1 MKKYRRTYLLIFL
14 VLAYFILPNGKS
26 IAQSS
31 WDIRIFQTIPIETP
45 DSMTLRVY
53 FSIFESHTGV
63 PVMNPEFTSG
73 QIALLNTNEV
83 AGANIQKPD
92 IPIYIALVM
101 DSSGSM
107 GGSAPILKEAAKLS
121 LNDIPDDSLF
131 SVVQFDEKIQLL
143 QDFTK
148 NVSAITY
155 AIDNYKISNS
165 GTCLYDAA
173 YSAVESMSKLPTG
186 RRAVILFTD
195 GKDEKAD
202 GSACSQHKYQELV
215 DLAMKSQVPLNTI
228 GLSTDEAKI
237 NTVELQAMA
246 ASTGGFSSIA
256 TKDDLSVAFKR
267 IMDAQ
272 KAQWMAE
279 VVIYPKNGSN
289 NAVLTVNL
297 KDNLTLNT
305 AFTVESNTDYPG
317 PPSPVTINLSG
328 LLLNAA
334 EQSYEIQLG
343 ITSHE
348 LAKYVKIEVW
358 DTEGGSKVGETVFN
372 DPVEYNSFFIP
383 TEPLTIS
390 RGYELRI
397 SVISKEDEKPFIIS
411 RDDQGN
417 TSTQLLHQFKFDPTS
432 AYPNL
437 QVESIIEQ
445 NGNLIMNVNVTNLD
459 LVGGFDGWLV
469 DEGTNTQIP
478 GSNFT
483 NPALTSTNG
492 LITIP
497 MKANR
502 IPDGKYSVVVRLL
515 AKNNNVYT
523 SITVPGVTYNAPS
536 IFARIGGALI
546 AKPLFLIGIL
556 VIILGVV
563 GFLMFS
569 SSRQK
574 SISGTPVLQGRL
586 GGGLGK
592 GQKPTGS
599 VIPIADSEP
608 ILSRRN
614 MYESQPIPVPPP
626 IVSTS
631 MIPPPMDAPLP
642 VNSPVNA
649 PPPVFS
655 PPPST
660 AVIPPIENPLMSY
673 ELTQIQ
679 PRSAAPI
686 EQSKATVLVSGRQQL
701 HPLLTITLL
710 PTGPTTKNPTK
721 LDQFPFIVGR
731 TEGNMNIQESSISRK
746 HIQITYDDINQIY
759 YLADLN
765 SKNGTTLNGQPLI
778 ADVPVQLVNGSII
791 GLGPNVTMRFDLRY

>member
-1 MKKYRRTYLLIFL
+1 MEGSLKNFHKTLLVVFL
-14 VLAYFILPNGKS
+14 VLAFSLLPNS
-26 IAQSS
+26 QSVAQSS
-31 WDIRIFQTIPIETP
+31 WDIRIFQTLPIETP

-53 FSIFESHTGV
+53 FSIFEDHTGV
-63 PVMNPEFTSG
+63 PVMNPEFASG

-83 AGANIQKPD
+83 AAASIKKPD

-107 GGSAPILKEAAKLS
+107 GGSASILKEAAKLS

-143 QDFTK
+143 QDYTK
-148 NVSAITY
+148 NISAVTY
-155 AIDNYKISNS
+155 AIDSYKTSKS

-173 YSAVESMSKLPTG
+173 YAAVESMSKLPTG

-202 GSACSQHKYQELV
+202 GSVCSQHKYQELV

-228 GLSTDEAKI
+228 GLSTDESKI

-279 VVIYPKNGSN
+279 VVVYPKNGPNS
-289 NAVLTVNL
+289 AVLTVNL
-297 KDNLTLNT
+297 KDNQSLNT

-317 PPSPVTINLSG
+317 PPSPVSINLSG

-334 EQSYEIQLG
+334 EQAYEIQLG
-343 ITSHE
+343 VSSPQ
-348 LAKYVKIEVW
+348 LAKYVKVEVW
-358 DTEGGSKVGETVFN
+358 DTEGGSKAGEYIFN
-372 DPVEYNSFFIP
+372 DPVEFNSFFIP

-397 SVISKEDEKPFIIS
+397 SVISKENEKPFIIT

-417 TSTQLLHQFKFDPTS
+417 TSTQLLHEFKFDPTS
-432 AYPNL
+432 AYPSL
-437 QVESIIEQ
+437 EILSIIEQ
-445 NGNLIMNVNVTNLD
+445 NGNLVMNVNVTNLE

-469 DEGTNTQIP
+469 DEGTNTQIA

-483 NPALTSTNG
+483 NPALTTANG
-492 LITIP
+492 KITIP
-497 MKANR
+497 MKANH

-515 AKNNNVYT
+515 AKNNNIYT
-523 SITVPGVTYNAPS
+523 SQTLPGVAYNAPS
-536 IFARIGGALI
+536 VFARIGGALI
-546 AKPLFLIGIL
+546 AKPIFLIGIL

-586 GGGLGK
+586 GGGLGNN
-592 GQKPTGS
+592 QKLSNP
-599 VIPIADSEP
+599 VIPVADNEP
-608 ILSRRN
+608 VLSRQN
-614 MYESQPIPVPPP
+614 MPVSNPPPFISTSAVPPSVTP
-626 IVSTS
+626 PAF
-631 MIPPPMDAPLP
+631 IPQVLVPPAVVTAPLP
-642 VNSPVNA
+642 SV
-649 PPPVFS
+649 
-655 PPPST
+655 
-660 AVIPPIENPLMSY
+660 VIPPIENPLPSSDV
-673 ELTQIQ
+673 TQIQ
-679 PRSAAPI
+679 SHSTPVVQLSD
-686 EQSKATVLVSGRQQL
+686 ATELVSARPQL

-746 HIQITYDDINQIY
+746 HFQITCDDINQTY
-759 YLADLN
+759 YLTDLN
-765 SKNGTTLNGQPLI
+765 SKNGTTLNGQPI
-778 ADVPVQLVNGSII
+778 VPDVPVQIINGSII
-791 GLGPNVTMRFDLRY
+791 GLGPNVTLRFDLRY